1 MSSTTRSPDEKPK
14 PDAPEEPEKKKLG
27 SPGRYSL
34 ADDGDDLPPTRI
46 DSTSRMPAL
55 RIEASP
61 RSRPEP
67 VRAPAA
73 PPSNPSP
80 LSKLSSVARD
90 ANRKPPIGLPSRGQ
104 PYAATQG
111 TQRAMPA
118 PLAKGAAPA
127 VDRPSPPV
135 ETAKAAAKGASGVA
149 ASKARAEAPAVEAR
163 PARKPDVAPATRRAP
178 AAPEEKKEEKRI
190 EARTEPKPEPARE
203 AVAPAPSSAQAP
215 SEARTPSSRPRPPS
229 IAPPPRR
236 TSSLRPPSNNGAPQ
250 PDSKPPAFE
259 GFDEGSVAFAFDA
272 LVSEGPAGQPGTHEF
287 DLSPVRELFSELA
300 ANHMRHVR
308 DFMIDVKWGEVTRDW
323 INICVP
329 PVRTLRRAAERL
341 ELLELAKALER
352 LGAELDAANAVGGQ
366 MLDAEEKR
374 RLLEAYD
381 ELVKILPQAFALDRD
396 KTQREAVIVQ
406 ALLLQVPDVRKVTID
421 KMHAAGLTSLS
432 VLFEA
437 SASEIAQVAGIPYNL
452 AARIVDRVQ
461 AYRAELKSA
470 SPQDA
475 RAAERE
481 KLAALNAT
489 LKEHHDAYEAAASGW
504 TSEAKAKKRDH
515 FRAREE
521 TWLEIS
527 VLLARFGEVDRLQ
540 GIEKVPF
547 AQRIAQ
553 LTAYLE
559 EAREKYRAAEG

>member
-14 PDAPEEPEKKKLG
+14 PDAPEESEKKKLG

-55 RIEASP
+55 RIESAP
-61 RSRPEP
+61 RSRPDP
-67 VRAPAA
+67 ARAPAS
-73 PPSNPSP
+73 PPSNPFSRLP
-80 LSKLSSVARD
+80 SVTPD
-90 ANRKPPIGLPSRGQ
+90 KKPPIGLPTRGQ
-104 PYAATQG
+104 PVTHG

-118 PLAKGAAPA
+118 PLAKGAAPTA
-127 VDRPSPPV
+127 DRPSPAV
-135 ETAKAAAKGASGVA
+135 ETAVTAAKSSLSTSREKV
-149 ASKARAEAPAVEAR
+149 EAPAVEAR
-163 PARKPDVAPATRRAP
+163 SARRPDVAFATRRA
-178 AAPEEKKEEKRI
+178 AAAPDEKPEEKSD
-190 EARTEPKPEPARE
+190 ARTEPQPEPARE
-203 AVAPAPSSAQAP
+203 TAAPAPSSVQAP
-215 SEARTPSSRPRPPS
+215 SEAPAPSSRPRPPS
-229 IAPPPRR
+229 IAPPSRR

-272 LVSEGPAGQPGTHEF
+272 LVSEGPAGQPGRQTF
-287 DLSPVRELFSELA
+287 DLTPVRELFSELA

-366 MLDAEEKR
+366 MLDADEKR

-396 KTQREAVIVQ
+396 RTQREAVIVQ

-437 SASEIAQVAGIPYNL
+437 SASEISQVAGIPYSL

-481 KLAALNAT
+481 KLAALNAA
-489 LKEHHDAYEAAASGW
+489 LKEHHDAYEAAANGW

-559 EAREKYRAAEG
+559 EARERYRAAEG

>member
-1 MSSTTRSPDEKPK
+1 MSSSPRSPDEKPK
-14 PDAPEEPEKKKLG
+14 SETTEEPDKKRLG

-34 ADDGDDLPPTRI
+34 ADDADDLPPTRI
-46 DSTSRMPAL
+46 DSTTRMPAL
-55 RIEASP
+55 RVDGAP
-61 RSRPEP
+61 RSRPDLP
-67 VRAPAA
+67 RAPMA
-73 PPSNPSP
+73 PASSP
-80 LSKLSSVARD
+80 GAIAK
-90 ANRKPPIGLPSRGQ
+90 KPPVGLPSRGQ
-104 PYAATQG
+104 PYG
-111 TQRAMPA
+111 GQRPMS
-118 PLAKGAAPA
+118 PLAKSPPSTASSLTESSRSLTSKGPLGGAAPSTGA
-127 VDRPSPPV
+127 
-135 ETAKAAAKGASGVA
+135 AKAEPPFSRTAGVA
-149 ASKARAEAPAVEAR
+149 STVRREPVSPVAKSDKNEERAAP
-163 PARKPDVAPATRRAP
+163 KPGGKQEEP
-178 AAPEEKKEEKRI
+178 AAPSTK
-190 EARTEPKPEPARE
+190 A
-203 AVAPAPSSAQAP
+203 APSSPQGS

-229 IAPPPRR
+229 IVPPTRR

-250 PDSKPPAFE
+250 PDMGPLTLE

-272 LVSEGPAGQPGTHEF
+272 LVSEGPSGQPGTHEF
-287 DLSPVRELFSELA
+287 DLTPVRELFAELA

-323 INICVP
+323 INICIP

-341 ELLELAKALER
+341 ELEELSKALER
-352 LGAELDAANAVGGQ
+352 LGAELEAANAVGGQ
-366 MLDAEEKR
+366 MLDADEKK
-374 RLLEAYD
+374 RLLDAYG
-381 ELVKILPQAFALDRD
+381 ELVKILPQAFSLDQD

-437 SASEIAQVAGIPYNL
+437 SANDIAQVAGIPYSL
-452 AARIVDRVQ
+452 AARIVERVQ
-461 AYRAELKSA
+461 AYKAELKSA

-489 LKEHHDAYEAAASGW
+489 LKQHHDAYEKAANDW
-504 TSEAKAKKRDH
+504 TSDAKARKRDH

-521 TWLEIS
+521 TWLQIS
-527 VLLARFGEVDRLQ
+527 LLLARFGEVDRLQ

>member
-1 MSSTTRSPDEKPK
+1 MSSTTRSPDEKSK
-14 PDAPEEPEKKKLG
+14 PDAPDEPEKKRLA

-34 ADDGDDLPPTRI
+34 ADDGDHLPPTRI
-46 DSTSRMPAL
+46 DSTPRMPAL
-55 RIEASP
+55 RIEAAP
-61 RSRPEP
+61 RSRPDP
-67 VRAPAA
+67 ARAPAA
-73 PPSNPSP
+73 PPSNP
-80 LSKLSSVARD
+80 LSQPPSITRD
-90 ANRKPPIGLPSRGQ
+90 KKPPIGLPTRGQ
-104 PYAATQG
+104 PYATHG

-118 PLAKGAAPA
+118 PLAKGAAPTG
-127 VDRPSPPV
+127 DRLCPAV
-135 ETAKAAAKGASGVA
+135 ETAGMAAKGASVLA
-149 ASKARAEAPAVEAR
+149 ESQTTAKTEAPAAEAR
-163 PARKPDVAPATRRAP
+163 SARKPDVAPVTCRSAG
-178 AAPEEKKEEKRI
+178 APEEKPEEKV
-190 EARTEPKPEPARE
+190 EARTEPKPEPVKE
-203 AVAPAPSSAQAP
+203 AAATAPSSAQAP
-215 SEARTPSSRPRPPS
+215 SEARAPSSRPRPPS
-229 IAPPPRR
+229 IAPTPRR

-250 PDSKPPAFE
+250 PDSKPPAFD

-272 LVSEGPAGQPGTHEF
+272 LLSEGPVGQPGTHEF
-287 DLSPVRELFSELA
+287 DLTPVRELFAELA

-329 PVRTLRRAAERL
+329 PVRTLRLAAERL

-366 MLDAEEKR
+366 MLDADEKR

-381 ELVKILPQAFALDRD
+381 ELVKILPQAFALDRY

-437 SASEIAQVAGIPYNL
+437 SASEISQVAGIPYNL

-461 AYRAELKSA
+461 AYRAELKTA

-489 LKEHHDAYEAAASGW
+489 LKEHHEAYEAAANGW

-547 AQRIAQ
+547 AQRIAE